1 VNFLSNQYFENNNNL
16 KKETREILFYYRGN
30 KILLTTNTGIF
41 SKSYVDFGTQQLL
54 KNINLTQGTTSVLDV
69 GCGYGVIGITIA
81 KTYEFSK
88 VDMIDIN
95 SRAVEITK
103 ENIIKNNV
111 NNASCF
117 ISNIYENIVSQYD
130 LIVSNP
136 PIRAG
141 KQVVHSI
148 LADAYQHLNIGGSI
162 IVVIQKKQGA
172 PSTMKKLKEVFGNVT
187 VVDREKGYYILKSI
201 K

>member
-1 VNFLSNQYFENNNNL
+1 MNFLSNQYFENNNNL

>member
-1 VNFLSNQYFENNNNL
+1 LSNQYFENNNNL